1 MSDNKFYL
9 VNSTTR
15 PLEIDMFYTGERC
28 ITIDIETMSIVN
40 DTRSKHTLR
49 EIVISDIKD

>member
-40 DTRSKHTLR
+40 DTRG
-49 EIVISDIKD
+49 